1 MKKLYFFENFNSY
14 NKMQHHSHQCLKLT
28 IVYDLSLCRK
38 FSFIIITFML
48 KTDMKH
54 ETE

>member
-28 IVYDLSLCRK
+28 IVYDLSLC
-38 FSFIIITFML
+38 FIIITFML
-48 KTDMKH
+48 ETDTKH